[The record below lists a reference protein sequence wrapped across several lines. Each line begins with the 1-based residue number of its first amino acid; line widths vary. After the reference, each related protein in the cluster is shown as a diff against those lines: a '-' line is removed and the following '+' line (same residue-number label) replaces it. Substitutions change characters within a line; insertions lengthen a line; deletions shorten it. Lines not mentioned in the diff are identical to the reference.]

1 MGETVKVELPNDG
14 VGLTTDYDS
23 AVGLAD
29 LMSPT
34 DSPSCRPGLKADPK
48 AAVDLQSAGAMDE
61 FKSGKKQLFVNQE
74 KMKEQLRERMA
85 KPAYDVTNFYHK
97 TGRAQKIA
105 RSTVFEVSTLAVI
118 ALNALWISIDTD
130 MNHAETLI
138 DADWPFIVAENLFCA
153 YFFGEWLIRYL
164 SFKRKRNGLRDAW
177 FVFDSSLVF
186 LMVVETWVMT
196 SVSLILGGSSSGGL
210 GNASILRMARLLR
223 LTRMAR
229 MARLLRSMPELM
241 ILVRGMV
248 AATRSVVFTLLL
260 LMVFLYVFAI
270 AFRQL
275 SAKTDIGDEFFSSVP
290 ESMHTLLIHGTFL
303 DDLATVAHSLSAQ
316 APALLPLWYIYVLL
330 AAMTLMNMLIGVL
343 CEVVTAVAST
353 EKEAMTIA
361 YVRDVLHE
369 ILTKQNLDTNQDGQ
383 ISKDEFMNLFEDK
396 TAMSLLEDIGVDV
409 LGLMG
414 FADFIFTGQ
423 DQEEVTLG
431 YDDLLKLILDIR
443 GSNGATVKDV
453 VDLRRFVSD
462 QFTDMKHLM
471 ESQRTENGAGRRDPS
486 KSLSDIHRGDKNS
499 PAPPDIAA
507 RAKPYVDR
515 GLPSDIEAF
524 LEGASRASSKAS
536 SIPELNL
543 EALKYGTKRPDAIDT
558 GNLSSGQVRKE
569 VTLEAVIAPI
579 ALNFKR
585 LTKELVEGVQVLQQ
599 HDHAFAEMRTENRRL
614 LNEALARA
622 PDRLAT
628 IPGTPNEGSDD
639 SPFFQRSPKNILI
652 SDLTL

>member
-34 DSPSCRPGLKADPK
+34 GSPTCKVG
-48 AAVDLQSAGAMDE
+48 VDLQSTGAMDE
-61 FKSGKKQLFVNQE
+61 LKGGKKQLFVDQE
-74 KMKEQLRERMA
+74 KMKQQLRDRMA
-85 KPAYDVTNFYHK
+85 KPAYDVTIFYHT

-105 RSTVFEVSTLAVI
+105 KSTVFEVSTLAVI

-153 YFFGEWLIRYL
+153 YFFWEWLVRYL
-164 SFKRKRNGLRDAW
+164 AFKTKHFGVPCKGLRDAW

-186 LMVVETWVMT
+186 LMVLETWVMT
-196 SVSLILGGSSSGGL
+196 SISLILGGSSSGGL

-316 APALLPLWYIYVLL
+316 APALLPLFYVYVLL

-383 ISKDEFMNLFEDK
+383 ISKGEFMNLFEDK

-462 QFTDMKHLM
+462 QFTELKHFV
-471 ESQRTENGAGRRDPS
+471 ESQSTENGAGRRDPS
-486 KSLSDIHRGDKNS
+486 KSLNDIHRGDKNS

-507 RAKPYVDR
+507 RVKPYVDR
-515 GLPSDIEAF
+515 GLPPDIEAF

-543 EALKYGTKRPDAIDT
+543 EALKYGTKRPDAINTD
-558 GNLSSGQVRKE
+558 NLSSGQVKKE

-585 LTKELVEGVQVLQQ
+585 LTKELVENVQVLQQ
-599 HDHAFAEMRTENRRL
+599 HDHAFAEMRNENRRL
-614 LNEALARA
+614 LNEVLARGS
-622 PDRLAT
+622 DRLAT
-628 IPGTPNEGSDD
+628 IPGTPNEGSAD
-639 SPFFQRSPKNILI
+639 SPFFQRSPKK
-652 SDLTL
+652 